1 MYKALKINF
10 KNAGE
15 IVVEA
20 KDFTDYDMKD
30 GFLMIYF
37 ERTCIAMYAADEIFS
52 VILEKEVEE

>member
-15 IVVEA
+15 IVVET
-20 KDFTDYDMKD
+20 KDFTDYDLKD
-30 GFLMIYF
+30 GFFMIFF

-52 VILEKEVEE
+52 VVLEKE